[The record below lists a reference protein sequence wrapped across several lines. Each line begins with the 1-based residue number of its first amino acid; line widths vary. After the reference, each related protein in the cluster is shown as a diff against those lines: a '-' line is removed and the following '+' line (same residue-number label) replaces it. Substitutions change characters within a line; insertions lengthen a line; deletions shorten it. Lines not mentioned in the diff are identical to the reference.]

1 MPNDAVKLRCAAYH
15 LLHDHLLIAYFM
27 QKLTRH
33 SLTLLLISF
42 IATSLTACSWLG
54 LGKKPA
60 VVQSVKLTNAE
71 RKREVPLAIYLP
83 NNAKVCTKISLC
95 RVVIFNHGYGVKHT
109 EYSYLAQAFAEQG
122 VLVVSVQHD
131 LPGDPPL
138 EMQGD
143 LVKLRTPAWQRG
155 AETILFVR
163 ESLKATYEGY
173 DWKRMMV
180 VGHSNGGDIAAWLAN
195 SLPQEV
201 GALITLDHRR
211 VPIARRAL
219 PRVLTLR
226 STDMQPDEGVLPTE
240 AEQQSLNIAVAQL
253 TDAKHNDM
261 ADDGPASVK
270 AQVVSY
276 VQRFVDNISLR

>member
-1 MPNDAVKLRCAAYH
+1 MMQLSYLA
-15 LLHDHLLIAYFM
+15 LLIICCM
-27 QKLTRH
+27 
-33 SLTLLLISF
+33 SLKFHTHARQCLSASLVSALLLACITTLLP
-42 IATSLTACSWLG
+42 ACAWLG
-54 LGKKPA
+54 FGKKPA
-60 VVQSVKLTNAE
+60 VVQSLKLTNAE

-83 NNAKVCTKISLC
+83 DNARACTKVALC
-95 RVVIFNHGYGVKHT
+95 RVAIFNHGYGVKHT

-131 LPGDPPL
+131 LPGDEPL
-138 EMQGD
+138 AMQGD
-143 LVKLRTPAWQRG
+143 IAKLRNPVWQRG
-155 AETILFVR
+155 AQTILFVR
-163 ESLKATYEGY
+163 DSLKATYEGY
-173 DWKRMMV
+173 DWKRMLV

-211 VPIARRAL
+211 VPLARRAL

-226 STDMQPDEGVLPTE
+226 STDMQADEGVLPTE
-240 AEQQSLNIAVAQL
+240 AEQQALNITVAQL
-253 TDAKHNDM
+253 SDAKHNDM